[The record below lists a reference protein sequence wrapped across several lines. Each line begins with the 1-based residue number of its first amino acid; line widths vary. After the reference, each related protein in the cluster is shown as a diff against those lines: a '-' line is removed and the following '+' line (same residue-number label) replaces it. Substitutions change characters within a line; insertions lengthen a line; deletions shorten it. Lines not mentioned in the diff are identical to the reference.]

1 MLDIIIMVSS
11 IFIILTIISIIL
23 YHNSK
28 KILLQK
34 RKISNNLLKNL
45 YLNLIEWYV
54 KSTKNNYSD
63 YAQLL
68 LDNKDN
74 INILRLSRILRS
86 IKYCPKDSETLS
98 IYLSKLGLYED
109 VIMLSAKG
117 CSVSSSALIESRNAL
132 LALGITKWENEASK
146 KLGKESIL
154 SNKADLISLYC
165 SENKIY
171 VYINDNEIEIPPKGS
186 EWRIGNPKEGLE
198 LLLSSAKPSKVIYW
212 GDCGRS
218 LDSYN
223 KINAK
228 NLYSIAFPDSELSLV
243 SAYYHLLIPSS
254 TTPAKAVYYI
264 SLISKKIMNQLGIEW
279 KNMPEDVKNAEY
291 LPDTQI
297 PKLEDNYF
305 IVTDKP
311 RLIYPIWK
319 PYILKQLPLT
329 GNSWDYAARVSI
341 ASLRARHGEITKA
354 ATIKRGNE
362 LDKSLPYL
370 IIGNI
375 IKNKELNNNE
385 SYQIEPWDLDCV
397 EKIDKVKL
405 DCIENNEDCLFMHG
419 LTIWEKEMIN
429 IGANI
434 PCKKEYKYNDPRGI
448 QINNESNIKAKE
460 IVTETFM
467 HPEISKKLNILASSK
482 TKIKVLSTSNEIKD
496 PIKAAESALK
506 LLGNE
511 GKKLIITP
519 NDALAKII
527 SNAIDGIYISNINDS
542 NMWFIDNKIGVISW
556 EKNLM
561 FPEISS
567 FANDIVLMFP
577 ERIVNNVSYDGKGYY
592 DFYTYRTLE
601 IASKYGAKTVS
612 RALSLYENK
621 DFVDLIEPK
630 QGINVKKDVNYNYI
644 LEEVNSYF
652 NKLWKSKPRPYQE
665 TSISTFLK
673 MLEKGNPTI
682 EIVILPTGAGK
693 SAIFQIISKI
703 LQDSSF
709 GGSALIVSPL
719 KALIHDQ
726 VENAKSRGFKTL
738 YIDSSIPLS
747 KRIDAIKSTKA
758 GYLDFLYITPERF
771 GTDII
776 DDIFEKGNPSLI
788 VLDEAHTL
796 SKWGFSFRPSY
807 LYMASKLQK
816 IRNNGYPPI
825 IALTATAPRD
835 VINDILESLGYDH
848 NEAEIHN
855 ISLKTEETLNIDYNG
870 KPKVLIAPTIRDE
883 LKFDVIPVPEKGEDR
898 VKILASNAKS
908 LIEFANNF
916 NEPWLGLIFAPYVES
931 KNAWWF
937 NAENLSKWL
946 SDELNLDIL
955 FYHGKL
961 NEKKRREIEKVLSE
975 SSKTGKGPRIS
986 VVTKAFGM
994 GIDIPNV
1001 RWIIH
1006 SMPSES
1012 IEDFYQESGR
1022 AGRDGKEA
1030 RIITLYNPNDIIRRK
1045 SLAEKSAIRASGVLK
1060 VYNKIL
1066 AYRSLLAEKA
1076 SKVEIIPIPLD
1087 VLTNDEWA
1095 AVRYLDV
1102 LRNAG
1107 VLDYSLVR
1115 GPLKAYEANKREIE
1129 LIYGWCVPLEKGYCL
1144 ARGGLEKINNEF
1156 KPIDVMTALCEL
1168 NSSKYEAL
1176 ITLGKEKGL
1185 SRDYCEKSIVS
1196 DYNKNLIALI
1206 TLSPGEKRQAKFLDH
1221 EVFNEVLRFSNRE
1234 IEKIEEIQKIMEE
1247 AIAIRS
1253 RNGSNSVDP
1262 LIKKR
1267 VEEYLTRDSQK
1278 PDYKKIKDLGNV
1290 IECTPLKGCAERIA
1304 QTISDMER
1312 TFGDKNVT
1320 IAINSYDSLDVV
1332 EKEYRKI
1339 TGMTPKFSNQAY
1351 KKILAYINKGK
1362 EEKLMDYGYLVFIV
1376 KKNNRNEILMDFL
1389 NKYKYAASY
1398 FYKY

>member
-1 MLDIIIMVSS
+1 MAAS
-11 IFIILTIISIIL
+11 IFIALTTISIIL
-23 YHNSK
+23 YYNSK

-34 RKISNNLLKNL
+34 RKIPNNILKDL
-45 YLNLIEWYV
+45 YLSLIEWYV
-54 KSTKNNYSD
+54 RTSKDNYSD

-68 LDNKDN
+68 LANKDN
-74 INILRLSRILRS
+74 INILRLSRILRN
-86 IKYCPKDSETLS
+86 IKYCPKDSESLS
-98 IYLSKLGLYED
+98 LYLSKLGLYED
-109 VIMLSAKG
+109 VIMLSSKG
-117 CSVSSSALIESRNAL
+117 CSISSSALMESRNAL
-132 LALGITKWENEASK
+132 IALGITKWEQEASK
-146 KLGKESIL
+146 KLGKDSIL
-154 SNKADLISLYC
+154 SNKVDLVSIYC
-165 SENKIY
+165 SKNKIH
-171 VYINDNEIEIPPKGS
+171 VFINDNEIEIPPKGS
-186 EWRIGNPKEGLE
+186 EWRIGDPREGLE

-212 GDCGRS
+212 GDCGKS
-218 LDSYN
+218 LDAYN

-228 NLYSIAFPDSELSLV
+228 DLYSIAFPDSETSIV
-243 SAYYHLLIPSS
+243 SAYYHLLIPFS
-254 TTPAKAVYYI
+254 TTPAKAIYYI
-264 SLISKKIMNQLGIEW
+264 SLISKKIIDSLGIEW

-291 LPDTQI
+291 IKDIQI
-297 PKLEDNYF
+297 PKMEENYF

-319 PYILKQLPLT
+319 PYTLKQLPLT

-341 ASLRARHGEITKA
+341 ASLRARHGEIAKA
-354 ATIKRGNE
+354 AVIKRGNE

-375 IKNKELNNNE
+375 TKNKELNSNE
-385 SYQIEPWDLDCV
+385 PYQIEPWDLDCV
-397 EKIDKVKL
+397 EKIDKIKL
-405 DCIENNEDCLFMHG
+405 DCVENNEDCLFMHG

-434 PCKKEYKYNDPRGI
+434 PCKKEHKFNDPRGI
-448 QINNESNIKAKE
+448 EINEELNIKAKE
-460 IVTETFM
+460 KIAETFI
-467 HPEISKKLNILASSK
+467 HQEISKKLNILGPSK
-482 TKIKVLSTSNEIKD
+482 TKIKVLSTSNEIRD
-496 PIKAAESALK
+496 PIKASESALK

-511 GKKLIITP
+511 GRKLIITP

-527 SNAIDGIYISNINDS
+527 SNIIDGIYISDINDS
-542 NMWFIDNKIGVISW
+542 NEWFINNKIGVISW
-556 EKNLM
+556 EKNIM

-567 FANDIVLMFP
+567 MANDIVLMFP
-577 ERIVNNVSYDGKGYY
+577 ERIINNVNYDGKGYY

-612 RALSLYENK
+612 RALALYENK
-621 DFVDLIEPK
+621 DFIDLIEPK
-630 QGINVKKDVNYNYI
+630 QYVNIKKDVNYDYI

-665 TSISTFLK
+665 TSISTFFK
-673 MLEKGNPTI
+673 MLKNGNPTI

-693 SAIFQIISKI
+693 SAIFQIISKA
-703 LQDSSF
+703 LQDSGL

-738 YIDSSIPLS
+738 YIDSSVPIS
-747 KRIDAIKSTKA
+747 KRIDAINSTKA

-776 DDIFEKGNPSLI
+776 DDIFEKSTPSLI

-848 NEAEIHN
+848 NDAEIHY
-855 ISLKTEETLNIDYNG
+855 ISLKTEETLNIEYSG

-908 LIEFANNF
+908 LIEFANSF
-916 NEPWLGLIFAPYVES
+916 NEPWLGLIFVPYVES

-961 NEKKRREIEKVLSE
+961 NEKKRREIEKILSE
-975 SSKTGKGPRIS
+975 SSKTFSGPKIS

-994 GIDIPNV
+994 GIDIPNI

-1012 IEDFYQESGR
+1012 VEDFYQESGR

-1030 RIITLYNPNDIIRRK
+1030 RIVVLYNPNDIIRRK

-1087 VLTNDEWA
+1087 VLTDDEWA

-1102 LRNAG
+1102 LRNSG
-1107 VLDYSLVR
+1107 ILDYSLVR
-1115 GPLKAYEANKREIE
+1115 GPLKAYEANKKDIE
-1129 LIYGWCVPLEKGYCL
+1129 LIYGWCVPIEKGYCL
-1144 ARGGLEKINNEF
+1144 TKGGLEKINNEL
-1156 KPIDVMTALCEL
+1156 KPIDIMTTLCEVT
-1168 NSSKYEAL
+1168 NSKYEAL
-1176 ITLGKEKGL
+1176 ITFGKERKI
-1185 SRDYCEKSIVS
+1185 SKDYCEKSITT

-1206 TLSPGEKRQAKFLDH
+1206 TLSPGEKRQAKFLDQ

-1234 IEKIEEIQKIMEE
+1234 IEKIEEMQKIIEE

-1253 RNGSNSVDP
+1253 RNGPNSVDP

-1267 VEEYLTRDSQK
+1267 VDEYLNKEAQK
-1278 PDYKKIKDLGNV
+1278 LDYKKIKDLGNI
-1290 IECTPLKGCAERIA
+1290 IECNPLKDCANRIA
-1304 QTISDMER
+1304 QTIIDMEK
-1312 TFGDKNVT
+1312 TFGEKNVT
-1320 IAINSYDSLDVV
+1320 IAINSYDSLESI

-1339 TGMTPKFSNQAY
+1339 TGITPRFSNQAY

-1362 EEKLMDYGYLVFIV
+1362 EEKLMDFGYLVIIA
-1376 KKNNRNEILMDFL
+1376 KKNSRNETMIDFL
-1389 NKYKYAASY
+1389 SKYKYAASY
-1398 FYKY
+1398 FYKF